1 MWSKQREIMDSVRD
15 NRYTAVPS
23 CHGSGKS
30 AVAGRIGS
38 WWLASHPP
46 GEAFL
51 VTTAPT
57 FNQVKAILWREI
69 NKVHRIGSLPGW
81 CNEVEWKIEPNEL
94 IGFGR
99 AAKDMT
105 SFQGIHARRVLVI
118 GDEASGISREIS
130 EGMETL
136 MTNEDCR
143 MLKIGNPDDPT
154 SAFAENCK
162 PGSGYNVIRISAFD
176 TPNFTGEE
184 TPDWMKH
191 FLVSPIWV
199 EERRKK
205 WGEDSPMY
213 RSKVL
218 GLFPDMAEDSLLSL
232 SSITS
237 AQQNSYAPK
246 EDDLNELGVD
256 VARYGLDASVIYH
269 RHGYKLRRFARMNK
283 RDTMTVAGEVVRAL
297 KETGATAVKIDDTGL
312 GGGVTDRL
320 RELRSEGRIPAYVEI
335 VAVNVGESCRDM
347 GQIERF
353 KNLRMQV
360 NWMMRDIFNSGLLD
374 IDENDDDLASQAVQ
388 VRYKVHSDGIM
399 WMEKKDDMKKRT
411 KGLSPDDWDAAVLA
425 FTPKEL
431 GGVAVHTAVED
442 DIVVKH
448 FDPPKQWARV
458 VAVHIDKT
466 RFSAVWC
473 AVDAEAKINYLYSEY
488 SAPLTALPVHADAIK
503 QRGADIPVIFD
514 KMADGRTDK
523 AGTTLV
529 DRLLDLHLDLYV
541 SEMDREAAIVEA
553 QTQYGAQRV
562 KVSEQM
568 TKWIDQF
575 KRYRRDGEGEVVEG
589 DDQLM
594 VATELLLSSGVPIAA
609 IPGSVERI
617 AAEDWARE
625 SADSVTGY

>member
-1 MWSKQREIMDSVRD
+1 MESVRD

-23 CHGSGKS
+23 CHGAGKS
-30 AVAGRIGS
+30 AVAGRIGA
-38 WWLASHPP
+38 WWLASHAP

-69 NKVHRIGSLPGW
+69 NKVHRIGGLPGW
-81 CNEVEWKIEPNEL
+81 CNEVEWKIDPNEL

-143 MLKIGNPDDPT
+143 MLKIGNPDDPA

-184 TPDWMKH
+184 IPDWMKH

-199 EERRKK
+199 EERKKK

-218 GLFPDMAEDSLLSL
+218 GLFPDMAEDGLLSL
-232 SSITS
+232 SSITA
-237 AQQNSYAPK
+237 AQQNAYDPREGDA
-246 EDDLNELGVD
+246 NELGVD

-269 RHGYKLRRFARMNK
+269 RHGYKLRRFSRMNK
-283 RDTMTVAGEVVRAL
+283 RDTMTVTGEVVRAL
-297 KETGATAVKIDDTGL
+297 KVTGATVVKVDDTGL

-320 RELRSEGRIPAYVEI
+320 RELRSEGKIPANIEI
-335 VAVNVGESCRDM
+335 VAINVGEACRDM
-347 GQIERF
+347 GQTERF

-360 NWMMRDIFNSGLLD
+360 NWMMRDIFNSGKLD
-374 IDENDDDLASQAVQ
+374 IDEKDDELAAQAGQ
-388 VRYKVHSDGIM
+388 IRYKVHSDGIM
-399 WMEKKDDMKKRT
+399 WMETKADMKKRT
-411 KGLSPDDWDAAVLA
+411 HGTSPDDWDAAVLA

-458 VAVHIDKT
+458 VAIHIGKS

-488 SAPLTALPVHADAIK
+488 HAPLTALPIHADAIK

-514 KMADGRTDK
+514 KMGDDRTEK
-523 AGTTLV
+523 AGQTLV
-529 DRLLDLHLDLYV
+529 DRLLDLNLDLYV
-541 SEMDREAAIVEA
+541 SEIDREAAIVEA
-553 QTQYGAQRV
+553 QAQYGAQRV
-562 KVSEQM
+562 KVSENM
-568 TKWIDQF
+568 TKWIEQF
-575 KRYRRDGEGEVVEG
+575 RRYRRDGEGEVVEG

-609 IPGSVERI
+609 IPGSVERL
-617 AAEDWARE
+617 AADDWARE
-625 SADSVTGY
+625 SADSITGY